1 MKIEF
6 TKWRSS
12 CNFFGIVWSFR
23 YIWWVLLQLLKMI
36 TVKVNSKC
44 FVKFSLIQN
53 VNIFKC
59 LTLLTKYLQVYVT
72 TPCFLKIS
80 NIFFNTFKSV
90 FTGALFARLCRC
102 YNFFSDLSFWQN
114 KHFVHSVLF
123 ITSLVSS
130 ISLWPSKEVEEAS
143 LISPFRKLSTSFI
156 IFIIFLVLNIHFETI
171 CLLFSIS
178 IKQLFSYL
186 FTFSYLDVLK

>member
-1 MKIEF
+1 M
-6 TKWRSS
+6 
-12 CNFFGIVWSFR
+12 
-23 YIWWVLLQLLKMI
+23 WWVLLQSLKMI
-36 TVKVNSKC
+36 TVKAISKC
-44 FVKFSLIQN
+44 FVKFSLIEN
-53 VNIFKC
+53 VSIFKC
-59 LTLLTKYLQVYVT
+59 LTLLTNISKFTSRNPVSWKFRISFSILLKVFLLV
-72 TPCFLKIS
+72 PCLLDFVGVKFLFLIYH
-80 NIFFNTFKSV
+80 FGKS
-90 FTGALFARLCRC
+90 
-102 YNFFSDLSFWQN
+102 

-143 LISPFRKLSTSFI
+143 LISPFEKLSTSFI

-186 FTFSYLDVLK
+186 LTFSYLDVLK